1 VENIKPLDSSQIS
14 TLKERFS
21 PFLKEVKIRVIQVI
35 VVFSITTIAGFVF
48 YDKII
53 AFLIKLLSLEKIN
66 IVFTSPFQFISLAVS
81 CGIATGVICTFP
93 VLIIQILNFLKPALK
108 RKEFRLI
115 TRFLPGTIFLFM
127 IGFVFGA
134 IIMKWQIEIF
144 VAKSIN
150 LGIGNV
156 LDISS
161 LLQTILVTSTF
172 LGIGCEFPL
181 LLLLL
186 LRIGLIE
193 RKDLA
198 KKRPWVYLGSVLFAM
213 LLPPDSIIVD
223 IILALPFI
231 FLFEITLILDK
242 VLNKNNHQSLPTNN
256 NKYRK

>member
-1 VENIKPLDSSQIS
+1 
-14 TLKERFS
+14 
-21 PFLKEVKIRVIQVI
+21 
-35 VVFSITTIAGFVF
+35 
-48 YDKII
+48 
-53 AFLIKLLSLEKIN
+53 
-66 IVFTSPFQFISLAVS
+66 
-81 CGIATGVICTFP
+81 
-93 VLIIQILNFLKPALK
+93 
-108 RKEFRLI
+108 
-115 TRFLPGTIFLFM
+115 
-127 IGFVFGA
+127 
-134 IIMKWQIEIF
+134 MKWQIEIF